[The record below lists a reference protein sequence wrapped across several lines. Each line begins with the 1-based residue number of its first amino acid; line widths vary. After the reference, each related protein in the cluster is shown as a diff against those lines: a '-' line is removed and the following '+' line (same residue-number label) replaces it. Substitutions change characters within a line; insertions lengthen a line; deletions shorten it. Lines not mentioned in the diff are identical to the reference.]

1 MEANRTNFPT
11 ISLAA
16 ARVNA
21 RLTQKEL
28 ADRCGVSESTVNAWE
43 TGKRLPNLKMLAA
56 IENATGISLNYI
68 RFPY

>member
-1 MEANRTNFPT
+1 MEANRTPFPT

-43 TGKRLPNLKMLAA
+43 TGKRLPNLKMLAS
-56 IENATGISLNYI
+56 IESAVGISLDYI